1 MRAGYVLN
9 GRYQIKKSLGEG
21 GMANVYLARDLI
33 LHRPVA
39 VKLMRLDLRDD
50 AASIRRFQREAI
62 SLTKLSH
69 PNIVSI
75 YDVGEDNG
83 MQYLVTEYIEGT
95 DLKNY
100 IAINFPIS
108 FEKVVNIML
117 QILAAVAH
125 AHDHEIIHRDL
136 KPQNILINHQGH
148 VKITDFG
155 IALASG
161 DSLTQTNTLMGSVH
175 YLSPEQARGSV
186 VTKQSDLYSL
196 GIILFEL
203 LTGQVPFQ
211 GETAVSIA
219 LKHSQNQMP
228 SVRKFNPAIPQ
239 ALENVI
245 LHATAKDLHDRYQT
259 AAEMAADLKTTLS
272 PARKNEARWQP
283 QNFDDETKLLES
295 LDSAQKTTK
304 KNSPK
309 PIKKIK
315 KKWLIFGGLLAA
327 FLLTLLILALV
338 FRSNSVNVPD
348 ISGMSLSEAT
358 ATLNSKQLKL
368 GKIEHQYNDKY
379 YQGQVI
385 RTLPVAKTSVRQ
397 SSEVNLIISRGPQ
410 KVKFGDYR
418 GQSFKEVKK
427 KLEKKGVTV
436 LKSKHYSNTFATGEI
451 IKQSLAPNHQVIW
464 KNTTVTFTV
473 SSGRKSV
480 RIRELTGYTRK
491 SVEDYAEELGL
502 VLHAEW
508 ENTDHSSQ
516 SDTDLAVAQ
525 RPIAGTRLKAGST
538 LTVFFAAASTTTPS
552 SSGQTTTTIPSQ
564 SQTSNASSAATE
576 ASPSVNSSSVK
587 SNSQASSNTT
597 SSSSNENSNANSASA
612 TTTSSLSNEQ

>member
-9 GRYQIKKSLGEG
+9 ERYQVKKSLGEG

-83 MQYLVTEYIEGT
+83 MQYLVTEYVEGT

-100 IAINFPIS
+100 IAEKFPIP
-108 FEKVVNIML
+108 FEKVVNIMA

-125 AHDHEIIHRDL
+125 AHAHEIIHRDL
-136 KPQNILINHQGH
+136 KPQNILINRQGH

-219 LKHSQNQMP
+219 LKHSQSQMP
-228 SVRKFNPAIPQ
+228 SVRKLNPAIPQ

-245 LHATAKDLHDRYQT
+245 LHATAKDLHNRYQT
-259 AAEMAADLKTTLS
+259 AQEMADDLKTVLS

-283 QNFDDETKLLES
+283 QDLDDETKLLEP
-295 LDSAQKTTK
+295 LDSTKKTTK
-304 KNSPK
+304 KTPK
-309 PIKKIK
+309 KPVKKIK
-315 KKWLIFGGLLAA
+315 KKLLIFGIIFAV
-327 FLLTLLILALV
+327 FLLILLILALV
-338 FRSNSVNVPD
+338 FRSNSVKVPNLG
-348 ISGMSLSEAT
+348 GMSPNEAA
-358 ATLNSKQLKL
+358 ATLNEKHLKL
-368 GKIEHQYNDKY
+368 GKIKHQYSNKY
-379 YQGQVI
+379 YHGQVI
-385 RTLPVAKTSVRQ
+385 RTLPAAKTSVRQ
-397 SSEVNLIISRGPQ
+397 SSEVNLIVSRGPQ

-418 GQSFKEVKK
+418 GQSFKKIKK

-436 LKSKHYSNTFATGEI
+436 LKSEHYSNTVAAGEI
-451 IKQSLAPNHQVIW
+451 IKQSLSPDHRVIL

-473 SSGRKSV
+473 SSGRRSV
-480 RIRELTGYTRK
+480 RIRDLTGYTRK

-508 ENTDHSSQ
+508 ENDDHSDQ

-525 RPIAGTRLKAGST
+525 QPTAGTRLKSGST
-538 LTVFFAAASTTTPS
+538 LTVFFSAADTNRT
-552 SSGQTTTTIPSQ
+552 SSGQTTATVPSQ
-564 SQTSNASSAATE
+564 SQTSNASSSATE
-576 ASPSVNSSSVK
+576 TSSSANSSSAK
-587 SNSQASSNTT
+587 SNPQTSSNAA
-597 SSSSNENSNANSASA
+597 SSSSSANSSSSSASV
-612 TTTSSLSNEQ
+612 TTASNPSSGQ